1 VYSINF
7 NALIKSSFFAA
18 CAASVFYANYTIA
31 DPIEDANSYAV
42 RVKSSV
48 RYAAFFDSAGTA
60 DGAGFLVDKKRG
72 LILSNAHVAGYGTA
86 SLEVSFKGE
95 KYQDAQVLYVDTE
108 HDVAILG
115 VPPRKV
121 PEQAIEAKLDC
132 SDRKLNGAEVAAFG
146 HPEGLTYS
154 ASRGIVSQV
163 RVYDGVDW
171 VQTDAAI
178 NPGNSGGPLIDLTTG
193 SVVGINAMALKDTEG
208 LNFAVPIQP
217 ICKIINLYNEGKNPQ
232 PPLLPFTFGTNENT
246 EEHVIIA
253 GNRFGDI
260 PEGFKIGDRVTAVN
274 KTKVKS
280 PTEIFTLLRGTDG
293 EALFTLQGKS
303 GERDINVNYKF
314 EEGYLEKPYILLDG
328 ALIAEAYYTEMWNAE
343 KMYQVHSVRKGSY
356 ADKYGI
362 LRRGMIV
369 AVDGEKPR
377 DLPHLQK
384 LLNKD
389 APVNIVFRVW
399 SSRDQYLYDF
409 FEVEYE
415 SDEVT
420 LMNAM

>member
-1 VYSINF
+1 MKTAVLTILL
-7 NALIKSSFFAA
+7 AIISFPFA
-18 CAASVFYANYTIA
+18 VLG

-86 SLEVSFKGE
+86 SIEISFKGK

-115 VPPRKV
+115 IPPKKV
-121 PEQAIEAKLDC
+121 PEKATDAKLDC
-132 SDRKLNGAEVAAFG
+132 SDRRLNGAEVAAFG

-178 NPGNSGGPLIDLTTG
+178 NPGNSGGPLIDLNTG
-193 SVVGINAMALKDTEG
+193 SVVGINAMGLKDTEG

-217 ICKIINLYNEGKNPQ
+217 ICKIIDLYNEGKNPQ
-232 PPLLPFTFGTNENT
+232 PPLLPFTFSTNEYT

-253 GNRFGDI
+253 GNRFGEI

-274 KTKVKS
+274 KTNVKS

-293 EALFTLQGKS
+293 SALFTLKGKS
-303 GERDINVNYKF
+303 GERDINVTYKF
-314 EEGYLEKPYILLDG
+314 EEGYLEKPYILMDG
-328 ALIAEAYYTEMWNAE
+328 ALIAEAYYTEMWNAD

-362 LRRGMIV
+362 HRRGIIV

-377 DLPHLQK
+377 DLPHLK
-384 LLNKD
+384 ALLNNEE
-389 APVNIVFRVW
+389 PVNITFRVW
-399 SSRDQYLYDF
+399 SNRDRYLYDF

>member
-1 VYSINF
+1 MKTAVLTILL
-7 NALIKSSFFAA
+7 AIISFPFA
-18 CAASVFYANYTIA
+18 VLG

-48 RYAAFFDSAGTA
+48 RYAAFFDSTGTA

-86 SLEVSFKGE
+86 SIEISFKGE

-115 VPPRKV
+115 IPPKKV
-121 PEQAIEAKLDC
+121 PEKATDAKLDC
-132 SDRKLNGAEVAAFG
+132 SDRRLNGAEVAAFG

-178 NPGNSGGPLIDLTTG
+178 NPGNSGGPLIDLKTG
-193 SVVGINAMALKDTEG
+193 AVVGINAMALKDTEG

-217 ICKIINLYNEGKNPQ
+217 ICKIIDLYNEGKNPQ
-232 PPLLPFTFGTNENT
+232 PPLLPFTFSTNEYT

-253 GNRFGDI
+253 GNRFGEI

-274 KTKVKS
+274 KTNVKS

-293 EALFTLQGKS
+293 SALFTLKGKS
-303 GERDINVNYKF
+303 GERDINVTYKF
-314 EEGYLEKPYILLDG
+314 EEGYLEKPYILMDG
-328 ALIAEAYYTEMWNAE
+328 ALIAEAYYTEMWNAD

-362 LRRGMIV
+362 HRRGIIV
-369 AVDGEKPR
+369 AVDGEKPK
-377 DLPHLQK
+377 DLPHLK
-384 LLNKD
+384 VLLNKEET
-389 APVNIVFRVW
+389 VNITFRVW
-399 SSRDQYLYDF
+399 SNRDRYLYDF

>member
-1 VYSINF
+1 MKTAVLTILL
-7 NALIKSSFFAA
+7 AIISFHFAVLGD
-18 CAASVFYANYTIA
+18 S
-31 DPIEDANSYAV
+31 IEDANSYAV

-86 SLEVSFKGE
+86 SIEISFKGE

-115 VPPRKV
+115 IPPKKV
-121 PEQAIEAKLDC
+121 PEKATDAKLDC
-132 SDRKLNGAEVAAFG
+132 SDRRLNGAEVAAFG

-178 NPGNSGGPLIDLTTG
+178 NPGNSGGPLIDLNTG
-193 SVVGINAMALKDTEG
+193 SVVGINAMGLKDTEG

-232 PPLLPFTFGTNENT
+232 PPLLPFTFSTNEYT

-253 GNRFGDI
+253 GNRFGEI

-274 KTKVKS
+274 KTNVKS

-293 EALFTLQGKS
+293 SAVFTLNGKS
-303 GERDINVNYKF
+303 DERDINVTYKF
-314 EEGYLEKPYILLDG
+314 EEGYLEKPYILVDG
-328 ALIAEAYYTEMWNAE
+328 ALIAEAYYTEMWNAD
-343 KMYQVHSVRKGSY
+343 KMYQVHSVRNGSY

-362 LRRGMIV
+362 HRRGITV

-377 DLPHLQK
+377 DLPHLK
-384 LLNKD
+384 ALLNNEE
-389 APVNIVFRVW
+389 PVNITFRVW
-399 SSRDQYLYDF
+399 SNRDRYLYDF

>member
-1 VYSINF
+1 MSSIKKVLLTVTL
-7 NALIKSSFFAA
+7 AVFAN
-18 CAASVFYANYTIA
+18 SQQSLA

-115 VPPRKV
+115 IPPRKV
-121 PEQAIEAKLDC
+121 PEKAVEAKLDC

-217 ICKIINLYNEGKNPQ
+217 ICKIIDLYNEGKNPQ
-232 PPLLPFTFGTNENT
+232 PPLLPFTFATNEYT

-253 GNRFGDI
+253 GNRFGDV

-303 GERDINVNYKF
+303 GERDINVTYKF
-314 EEGYLEKPYILLDG
+314 EEGYLQKPYILLDG
-328 ALIAEAYYTEMWNAE
+328 ALIAEAYYTEMWNAD

-384 LLNKD
+384 LLNKEE
-389 APVNIVFRVW
+389 AVNIVFRVW

>member
-1 VYSINF
+1 MKTAVLTILL
-7 NALIKSSFFAA
+7 AIISFPFA
-18 CAASVFYANYTIA
+18 VLG

-86 SLEVSFKGE
+86 SIEISFKGE

-115 VPPRKV
+115 IPPKKV
-121 PEQAIEAKLDC
+121 PEKATDAKLDC
-132 SDRKLNGAEVAAFG
+132 SDRRLNGAEVAAFG

-178 NPGNSGGPLIDLTTG
+178 NPGNSGGPLIDLKTG
-193 SVVGINAMALKDTEG
+193 SVVGVNAMGLKDTEG

-217 ICKIINLYNEGKNPQ
+217 ICKIIDLYNEGKNPQ
-232 PPLLPFTFGTNENT
+232 PPLLPFTFATNEYT

-253 GNRFGDI
+253 GNRFGEI

-274 KTKVKS
+274 KTNVKS

-293 EALFTLQGKS
+293 SALFTLKGKS
-303 GERDINVNYKF
+303 GERDINVTYKF
-314 EEGYLEKPYILLDG
+314 EEGYLEKPYILMDG
-328 ALIAEAYYTEMWNAE
+328 ALIAEAYYTEMWNAD

-362 LRRGMIV
+362 HRRGIIV

-377 DLPHLQK
+377 DLPHLK
-384 LLNKD
+384 ALLNNEE
-389 APVNIVFRVW
+389 PVNITFRVW
-399 SSRDQYLYDF
+399 SNRDRYLYDF

>member
-1 VYSINF
+1 MKTAVLTILL
-7 NALIKSSFFAA
+7 AIISFPFA
-18 CAASVFYANYTIA
+18 VLG

-86 SLEVSFKGE
+86 SIEISFKGE

-115 VPPRKV
+115 IPPRKV
-121 PEQAIEAKLDC
+121 PKKAFEAKLDC

-178 NPGNSGGPLIDLTTG
+178 NPGNSGGPLIDLKTG
-193 SVVGINAMALKDTEG
+193 SVVGINAMGLKDTEG

-217 ICKIINLYNEGKNPQ
+217 VCKILDLYNEGKNPL
-232 PPLLPFTFGTNENT
+232 PPLLPFTFATNEYT

-274 KTKVKS
+274 KIKVKS

-293 EALFTLQGKS
+293 SALFTLEGKS
-303 GERDINVNYKF
+303 GERDIDVTYKF
-314 EEGYLEKPYILLDG
+314 EEGYLEKPYIMIDG
-328 ALIAEAYYTEMWNAE
+328 ALIAEAYYTEMWNTD

-362 LRRGMIV
+362 MKRGIIV
-369 AVDGEKPR
+369 AVDGEKPK
-377 DLPHLQK
+377 DLRHLQK

-389 APVNIVFRVW
+389 EPVNIVFRVW
-399 SSRDQYLYDF
+399 SNRDQYLYDF

-415 SDEVT
+415 RDEVT

>member
-1 VYSINF
+1 MSTIKKVF
-7 NALIKSSFFAA
+7 LIAVLAVFANNQQ
-18 CAASVFYANYTIA
+18 SLA

-115 VPPRKV
+115 IPPRKV
-121 PEQAIEAKLDC
+121 PEKAIEAKLDC

-163 RVYDGVDW
+163 RVYDGEDW

-217 ICKIINLYNEGKNPQ
+217 ICKIIDLYNEGKNPQ
-232 PPLLPFTFGTNENT
+232 PPLLPFTFATNEYT

-303 GERDINVNYKF
+303 GERDINITYKF
-314 EEGYLEKPYILLDG
+314 EEGYLQKPYILLDG
-328 ALIAEAYYTEMWNAE
+328 ALIAEAYYTEMWNAD

-362 LRRGMIV
+362 HRRGITV

-377 DLPHLQK
+377 DLPHLK
-384 LLNKD
+384 ALLNNEE
-389 APVNIVFRVW
+389 PVNITFRVW
-399 SSRDQYLYDF
+399 SNRDRYLYDF

>member
-1 VYSINF
+1 MKTAVLTILL
-7 NALIKSSFFAA
+7 AIISFPFA
-18 CAASVFYANYTIA
+18 VLG

-86 SLEVSFKGE
+86 SIEISFKGE

-115 VPPRKV
+115 IPPKKV
-121 PEQAIEAKLDC
+121 PEKATDAKLDC
-132 SDRKLNGAEVAAFG
+132 SDRRLNGAEVAAFG

-178 NPGNSGGPLIDLTTG
+178 NPGNSGGPLIDLKTG
-193 SVVGINAMALKDTEG
+193 AVVGINAMALKDTEG

-217 ICKIINLYNEGKNPQ
+217 ICKIIDLYNEGKNPQ
-232 PPLLPFTFGTNENT
+232 PPLLPFTFATNEYT

-253 GNRFGDI
+253 GNRFGEI

-274 KTKVKS
+274 KTNVKS

-293 EALFTLQGKS
+293 SALFTLKGKS
-303 GERDINVNYKF
+303 GERDINVTYKF
-314 EEGYLEKPYILLDG
+314 EEGYLEKPYILMDG
-328 ALIAEAYYTEMWNAE
+328 ALIAEAYYTEMWNAD

-362 LRRGMIV
+362 HRRGIIV

-377 DLPHLQK
+377 DLPHLK
-384 LLNKD
+384 ALLNNEE
-389 APVNIVFRVW
+389 PVNITFRVW
-399 SSRDQYLYDF
+399 SNRDRYLYDF

>member
-1 VYSINF
+1 MD
-7 NALIKSSFFAA
+7 LR
-18 CAASVFYANYTIA
+18 A
-31 DPIEDANSYAV
+31 DLP
-42 RVKSSV
+42 
-48 RYAAFFDSAGTA
+48 
-60 DGAGFLVDKKRG
+60 
-72 LILSNAHVAGYGTA
+72 
-86 SLEVSFKGE
+86 EVSFKGE

-115 VPPRKV
+115 IPPRKV
-121 PEQAIEAKLDC
+121 PEKAVEAKLDC

-163 RVYDGVDW
+163 RVYNGVDW

-178 NPGNSGGPLIDLTTG
+178 NPGNSGGPLIDLKTG
-193 SVVGINAMALKDTEG
+193 SVVGINAMGLKDTEG

-217 ICKIINLYNEGKNPQ
+217 ICKIISLYNEGKNPQ

-303 GERDINVNYKF
+303 GERDINITYKF
-314 EEGYLEKPYILLDG
+314 EEGYLQKPYILLDG
-328 ALIAEAYYTEMWNAE
+328 ALIAEAYYTEMWNAD

-369 AVDGEKPR
+369 AVDGEKPK

-389 APVNIVFRVW
+389 EPVNIVFRVW
-399 SSRDQYLYDF
+399 SNRDQYLYDF

-415 SDEVT
+415 RDEVT

>member
-1 VYSINF
+1 M
-7 NALIKSSFFAA
+7 LL
-18 CAASVFYANYTIA
+18 
-31 DPIEDANSYAV
+31 V
-42 RVKSSV
+42 R
-48 RYAAFFDSAGTA
+48 
-60 DGAGFLVDKKRG
+60 
-72 LILSNAHVAGYGTA
+72 
-86 SLEVSFKGE
+86 
-95 KYQDAQVLYVDTE
+95 QVLFFITVLLIASHALAHGGGLNKEGCHNNNETKKYHCHRPTS
-108 HDVAILG
+108 G
-115 VPPRKV
+115 NG
-121 PEQAIEAKLDC
+121 EQTSLTKEIQSESYFIDC
-132 SDRKLNGAEVAAFG
+132 SDRRLNGAEVAAFG

-178 NPGNSGGPLIDLTTG
+178 NPGNSGGPLIDLKTG
-193 SVVGINAMALKDTEG
+193 SVVGVNAMGLKDTEG

-217 ICKIINLYNEGKNPQ
+217 ICKIIDLYNEGKNPQ
-232 PPLLPFTFGTNENT
+232 PPLLPFTFATNEYT

-253 GNRFGDI
+253 GNRFGEI

-274 KTKVKS
+274 KTNVKS

-293 EALFTLQGKS
+293 SALFTLKGKS
-303 GERDINVNYKF
+303 GERDINVTYKF
-314 EEGYLEKPYILLDG
+314 EEGYLEKPYILMDG
-328 ALIAEAYYTEMWNAE
+328 ALIAEAYYTEMWNAD

-362 LRRGMIV
+362 HRRGIIV
-369 AVDGEKPR
+369 AVDGDKPR
-377 DLPHLQK
+377 DLPHLK
-384 LLNKD
+384 ALLNNEE
-389 APVNIVFRVW
+389 PVNITFRVW
-399 SSRDQYLYDF
+399 SNRDRYLFDF